1 MSLDKQK
8 LLCWKLEA
16 IYLYW
21 LPGSYT
27 HQCYNNTDNV
37 VTEEYMSEKDIYK
50 VVFFNQKQVYEIY
63 AKHVYQGDMYGFV
76 IVEDFVFGEKSAIVV
91 DPSEDKL
98 RSEFNGVKRSFIPMH
113 EVIRID
119 QVKKQGLSKIIS
131 TPKESDGSG
140 KVANLYKPD
149 K

>member
-1 MSLDKQK
+1 
-8 LLCWKLEA
+8 
-16 IYLYW
+16 
-21 LPGSYT
+21 
-27 HQCYNNTDNV
+27 
-37 VTEEYMSEKDIYK
+37 MSEKHIYK
-50 VVFFNQKQVYEIY
+50 VVFFNQKQVYELY

-91 DPSEDKL
+91 DPTEDKL

-119 QVKKQGLSKIIS
+119 QVKKQGTAKIVS
-131 TPKESDGSG
+131 TTKEVNGSG

-149 K
+149 NQ